1 MRSIRD
7 RVGAFLCF
15 WTDWTLKQL
24 PAFYGAFTAV
34 IRGARPAGAFLLVSV
49 RLLICPLY
57 AACCTLSAV
66 PTFKPRLCPLQAFC
80 GRPLT
85 FPPFIPSRR
94 CMVRLRPLYDVLY
107 PAGKL

>member
-34 IRGARPAGAFLLVSV
+34 IRGARPAGPAVCRPAGTRPAGIRPPAAGT
-49 RLLICPLY
+49 RLLY
-57 AACCTLSAV
+57 V
-66 PTFKPRLCPLQAFC
+66 V
-80 GRPLT
+80 GRPH
-85 FPPFIPSRR
+85 
-94 CMVRLRPLYDVLY
+94 V
-107 PAGKL
+107 

>member
-34 IRGARPAGAFLLVSV
+34 IRGARPAGPAVCRPAGTFLLVSV

-66 PTFKPRLCPLQAFC
+66 PTFKPRLCPL
-80 GRPLT
+80 
-85 FPPFIPSRR
+85 
-94 CMVRLRPLYDVLY
+94 
-107 PAGKL
+107 